1 MTGFSRQGRAAQ
13 VFAPAI
19 SRLSRI
25 CSRAGLL
32 RAIAALL
39 AAVLG
44 TAAAAQDG
52 DTSASDARTLV
63 LTPLSFVKDTDLD
76 FGGIIAGQS
85 SGTVT
90 MDTNGN
96 MATTGG
102 VTAAGGDP
110 GPALFW
116 GYGTFNQTLLINV
129 DRNNYILTRDG
140 GGETMRLDRLS
151 IGSVPPVRIR
161 TNPARFRIANPD
173 GYFAFTIVGRLR
185 VGANQ
190 TPGIYRGEFT
200 VSLEY
205 E

>member
-1 MTGFSRQGRAAQ
+1 
-13 VFAPAI
+13 
-19 SRLSRI
+19 L
-25 CSRAGLL
+25 RAGWLQ
-32 RAIAALL
+32 AIAFML
-39 AAVLG
+39 AALLG
-44 TAAAAQDG
+44 TAATAQDAGG

-76 FGGIIAGQS
+76 FGGIIAGGS
-85 SGTVT
+85 SGTIT
-90 MDTNGN
+90 MDTDGN
-96 MATTGG
+96 MTTTGG
-102 VTAAGGDP
+102 VTAAGGNP

-129 DRNNYILTRDG
+129 DRNNYTLTREG
-140 GGETMRLDRLS
+140 GGGTMRLDQLS

-161 TNPARFRIANPD
+161 TNPTRFRIVNPD
-173 GYFAFTIVGRLR
+173 GFFAFTIVGRLR

-190 TPGIYRGEFT
+190 RPGIYRGEFV